1 MPRKIRAKRVEKSGT
16 PAGKRV
22 ESPKAEGATYKN
34 HIFVPKGRGVT
45 ARRILDAMF
54 DFAGESSVHAVDGGW
69 EVHFDDV
76 KFCDPRREVVAQF
89 LDLMETSRREFEA
102 KFNVVPL
109 TKRNTKES

>member
-1 MPRKIRAKRVEKSGT
+1 MAKSAKPRSTPGHLKATDAK
-16 PAGKRV
+16 
-22 ESPKAEGATYKN
+22 YKY

-89 LDLMETSRREFEA
+89 LELMESNRREFEA
-102 KFNVVPL
+102 KFKPVYIDN
-109 TKRNTKES
+109 KKED